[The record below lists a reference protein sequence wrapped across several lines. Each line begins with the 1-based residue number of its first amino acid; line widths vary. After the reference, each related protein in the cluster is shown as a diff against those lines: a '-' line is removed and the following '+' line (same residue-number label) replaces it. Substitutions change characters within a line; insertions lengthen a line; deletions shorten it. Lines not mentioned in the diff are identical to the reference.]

1 MAAAP
6 KCDVCSDAHW
16 PHQAHRFAKSV
27 AVTTLDYMRAGG
39 TFVAS
44 VDPAIRMPKPGIA
57 AELNVGGRLSL
68 GAKCEVCGTSFSA
81 KRSHARFC
89 GAKCRQASSR
99 KKRRA

>member
-1 MAAAP
+1 MAVAP

-44 VDPAIRMPKPGIA
+44 VEPSRQY
-57 AELNVGGRLSL
+57 GGPFV
-68 GAKCEVCGTSFSA
+68 CEVCGESFMA
-81 KRSHARFC
+81 RRSHARFC